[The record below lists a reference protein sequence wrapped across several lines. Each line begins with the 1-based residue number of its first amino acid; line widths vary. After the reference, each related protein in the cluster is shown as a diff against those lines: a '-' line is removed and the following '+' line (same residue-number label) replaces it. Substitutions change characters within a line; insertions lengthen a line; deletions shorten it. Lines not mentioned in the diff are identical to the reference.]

1 MKKLLLSLCLS
12 PLLTGCIGLSS
23 VGVSDVVSGDA
34 KSSLRAESSGIGFL
48 ALTVPSADSLE
59 REAVG
64 KLAAQGAAKNVTT
77 RLTMR
82 NFVIV
87 QLYSVEA
94 IGQK

>member
-23 VGVSDVVSGDA
+23 VGVSDVVGGDA
-34 KSSLRAESSGIGFL
+34 KSSLRAESSGIGIL
-48 ALTVPSADSLE
+48 ALTVPSAESLE
-59 REAVG
+59 REAVS

-94 IGQK
+94 VGQK